1 MSQCW
6 VIGWPLQIFLS
17 LPKALLCNPRWSYV
31 STFISWLNRLLVAM
45 HLPGGRWFAFQF
57 FWNVMDFWQECT
69 KMSWSEPNY
78 NDLSFAELRLE
89 NLVPEMK
96 MRQWQWKFMN
106 QCLSLNG
113 QGVDDDERDWSLSV
127 PLGIFL
133 SQCVSIS
140 GQCCCSSS
148 WWWWRWWWWW
158 WCWRKITWEHTILF
172 SGNIK
177 YRSQTIQKH
186 LSFLIWN
193 YLDCDSCDWRD
204 TLAGLKRNLKNCWKY
219 RWPRLKLKYCSAHGV
234 NLRPERAVHESWV
247 HRQSTL
253 HHPQLPSPP
262 WFSVLVYIFLSCH
275 VTILSSSSDS
285 ISRYKEGV
293 RLLDSGSGRS
303 PSQW

>member
-45 HLPGGRWFAFQF
+45 HLPGGRWFAF

-69 KMSWSEPNY
+69 KMSWSDPNY
-78 NDLSFAELRLE
+78 NDLSFAALRLE

-140 GQCCCSSS
+140 GQCSSS

-158 WCWRKITWEHTILF
+158 WCWRKITWEHTPSYSQEI
-172 SGNIK
+172 SNIDHK
-177 YRSQTIQKH
+177 Q
-186 LSFLIWN
+186 F
-193 YLDCDSCDWRD
+193 
-204 TLAGLKRNLKNCWKY
+204 RNI
-219 RWPRLKLKYCSAHGV
+219 
-234 NLRPERAVHESWV
+234 
-247 HRQSTL
+247 
-253 HHPQLPSPP
+253 
-262 WFSVLVYIFLSCH
+262 SVS
-275 VTILSSSSDS
+275 
-285 ISRYKEGV
+285 
-293 RLLDSGSGRS
+293 
-303 PSQW
+303 

>member
-1 MSQCW
+1 
-6 VIGWPLQIFLS
+6 
-17 LPKALLCNPRWSYV
+17 
-31 STFISWLNRLLVAM
+31 M
-45 HLPGGRWFAFQF
+45 HLPGGRWFAF

-69 KMSWSEPNY
+69 KMSWSDPNY
-78 NDLSFAELRLE
+78 NDLSFAALRLE

-96 MRQWQWKFMN
+96 MRQQQWKFMN

-140 GQCCCSSS
+140 GQCSSS

-234 NLRPERAVHESWV
+234 NLRAERAVHESWV

-262 WFSVLVYIFLSCH
+262 WFSVLVHIISFCLVIINDSSSCH
-275 VTILSSSSDS
+275 AVIMSPYYHHQV
-285 ISRYKEGV
+285 I
-293 RLLDSGSGRS
+293 RS
-303 PSQW
+303 PGTKRGCVCWILGVAGSPHNDNHHRILIITRLGWWWSSHSRCLWWYDNLG